1 MTEGEESSGHAL
13 QDNNL
18 VGDYIVEG
26 NVGQGSYGKVK
37 LAYHRA
43 TRHQV
48 NSPPPLYEL
57 ISRRDDEEVLTR
69 RGACR
74 VMIRQVAI
82 KILQK
87 DLMDSAEQERSRR
100 EIAIQRKLI
109 HPNIAKL
116 YDVIE
121 SEDRINIVME
131 YSEGGE
137 LLTYITKQGK
147 LNENEARRLFL
158 QLLSAVQ
165 YCHSHNIIH
174 RYGRHR
180 PIDSSFPAHHRS
192 N

>member
-1 MTEGEESSGHAL
+1 
-13 QDNNL
+13 
-18 VGDYIVEG
+18 
-26 NVGQGSYGKVK
+26 
-37 LAYHRA
+37 
-43 TRHQV
+43 
-48 NSPPPLYEL
+48 
-57 ISRRDDEEVLTR
+57 
-69 RGACR
+69 
-74 VMIRQVAI
+74 MIRQVAI

-180 PIDSSFPAHHRS
+180 PIDSFPAHHLCPSSSFCYPKRRQS
-192 N
+192 SAI

>member
-1 MTEGEESSGHAL
+1 M
-13 QDNNL
+13 
-18 VGDYIVEG
+18 
-26 NVGQGSYGKVK
+26 
-37 LAYHRA
+37 
-43 TRHQV
+43 
-48 NSPPPLYEL
+48 SP
-57 ISRRDDEEVLTR
+57 
-69 RGACR
+69 
-74 VMIRQVAI
+74 QVAI

-87 DLMDSAEQERSRR
+87 DLMDTAEQERSRR
-100 EIAIQRKLI
+100 EIAIQKKLI

-147 LNENEARRLFL
+147 LTENEARRLFL

-174 RYGRHR
+174 RYHSHSLCPYETPRLYV
-180 PIDSSFPAHHRS
+180 
-192 N
+192 

>member
-1 MTEGEESSGHAL
+1 
-13 QDNNL
+13 
-18 VGDYIVEG
+18 
-26 NVGQGSYGKVK
+26 
-37 LAYHRA
+37 
-43 TRHQV
+43 
-48 NSPPPLYEL
+48 
-57 ISRRDDEEVLTR
+57 
-69 RGACR
+69 
-74 VMIRQVAI
+74 MIRQVAI

-100 EIAIQRKLI
+100 EITIQRKLI

-174 RYGRHR
+174 RYDRHR
-180 PIDSSFPAHHRS
+180 PIDSSFPAHQSSARLLHFVTPKRRQSSSIYLIIGCRDIKHKNILLDGAKNIKLIDFGLSNYSQVGALRS
-192 N
+192 TFCGTPAYAAPEMV

>member
-1 MTEGEESSGHAL
+1 
-13 QDNNL
+13 
-18 VGDYIVEG
+18 
-26 NVGQGSYGKVK
+26 
-37 LAYHRA
+37 
-43 TRHQV
+43 
-48 NSPPPLYEL
+48 
-57 ISRRDDEEVLTR
+57 
-69 RGACR
+69 
-74 VMIRQVAI
+74 MIRQVAI

-100 EIAIQRKLI
+100 EITIQRKLI

-180 PIDSSFPAHHRS
+180 PIDSSFPAHQSSARLLHFVTPKRRQS
-192 N
+192 SSI